1 MISTVCEDETLSRS
15 EQKQAAILESA
26 RSVFFEDGYDV
37 ASMDRIAAV
46 AGVSKRTVYGH
57 FGSKNDLFMN
67 VMFDMC
73 ENKSILMNMNMDTDQ
88 PIETILSELGKKFLM
103 MMFDAEGM
111 SLFRIL
117 ISQAVNFP
125 ELGQA
130 FLERGPRQLIG
141 SITDYFTELES
152 RGKIKIGDCHEA
164 AGSFL
169 ASLFGF
175 HQMLCLVTD
184 APPPD
189 EKQIDAM
196 VDGAVNRFL
205 NGVIQQ
211 PGI

>member
-1 MISTVCEDETLSRS
+1 VISTVCEDETLSRS

-57 FGSKNDLFMN
+57 FGSKNELFIN

-73 ENKSILMNMNMDTDQ
+73 RANSDPLGMTLDMEQ
-88 PIETILSELGKKFLM
+88 PVETVLKGLGKAFLTM
-103 MMFDAEGM
+103 IFDPEGM
-111 SLFRIL
+111 ALFRIL
-117 ISQAVNFP
+117 VSQSANFP

-130 FLERGPRQLIG
+130 FFDGGPKELIAK
-141 SITDYFTELES
+141 ITEYLGEQQKQG
-152 RGKIKIGDCHEA
+152 RIQVGDCEEA

-169 ASLFGF
+169 ASLFGS
-175 HQMLCLVTD
+175 HQMRCLVT
-184 APPPD
+184 ATPPPD

-196 VDGAVNRFL
+196 VDGAVGRFL
-205 NGVIQQ
+205 GGVLKET
-211 PGI
+211 